1 MPVEGQALALM
12 HMMAEK
18 NLIRVS
24 EDPNLEESKGEVL
37 ISSRASDKEVVLF
50 INSGSRGHISE
61 KFTPAAN
68 HGIAT
73 EFAAMP
79 LDKDKDTDQGRTIE
93 EEVGTPHVPD
103 KDKDT
108 DQGRHEEV
116 APDDHTLTRDLDSDQ
131 GRR

>member
-37 ISSRASDKEVVLF
+37 ISSRAADKEVVLF
-50 INSGSRGHISE
+50 INPGSRGRINENFSVAE
-61 KFTPAAN
+61 AAELDV
-68 HGIAT
+68 
-73 EFAAMP
+73 EFSSP
-79 LDKDKDTDQGRTIE
+79 I
-93 EEVGTPHVPD
+93 PD

-108 DQGRHEEV
+108 DQGRSIEEAEVPPTRGHDRDKDHDQGRHHEE
-116 APDDHTLTRDLDSDQ
+116 APDDHTLTRDLDKDQ
-131 GRR
+131 G